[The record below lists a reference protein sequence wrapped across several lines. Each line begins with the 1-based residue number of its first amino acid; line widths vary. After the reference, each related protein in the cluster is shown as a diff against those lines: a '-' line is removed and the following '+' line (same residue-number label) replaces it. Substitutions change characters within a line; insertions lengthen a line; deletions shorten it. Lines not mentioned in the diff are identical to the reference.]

1 MILRC
6 LVFLYVLFTAIQYTA
21 AQTQYKILY
30 NVLEDREKDNYEIY
44 SMNMDGSDKKISPIH
59 LVWSGYIMRIKTEY
73 ITSVIKIPV
82 IAATFFMK
90 WMQKVIIKKS
100 NQPSGRR

>member
-30 NVLEDREKDNYEIY
+30 NVLEDREKDYFDIY
-44 SMNMDGSDKKISPIH
+44 SINMVGSDK
-59 LVWSGYIMRIKTEY
+59 
-73 ITSVIKIPV
+73 
-82 IAATFFMK
+82 
-90 WMQKVIIKKS
+90 
-100 NQPSGRR
+100 